1 MTRKLKHSKI
11 KNTSILFELL
21 TRQITADV
29 LAGKST
35 KSVKIVKNYF
45 NEDTELGK
53 ELQLYRLLSEKHY
66 ESESRANDL
75 IDIVLKS
82 RQKLS
87 NSKLRNEKYNLIK
100 EIKENY
106 NSIDFFNGRI
116 SNYKLLASIYNT
128 FQAETIDETFN
139 PEQTVNAKFTILEH
153 ITSKKLSSEKAKAHV
168 LKEYNKS
175 DKDLRLLAYQILV
188 DKFNTKY
195 KTLNE
200 SQKSLLKN
208 YINNVSNTNS
218 LRSFV
223 NKESKKIDT
232 ALKLNLPRVTDKIT
246 QIKLTEAIKQIDN
259 LTKGKIVK
267 EKQVL
272 TLMRYYELVKELK
285 NVHKTWGTKGFSTR
299 TY

>member
-1 MTRKLKHSKI
+1 MARKLKHSKI

-35 KSVKIVKNYF
+35 KSVKIVKKHF
-45 NEDTELGK
+45 NENTELGK
-53 ELQLYRLLSEKHY
+53 ELQLYRILSEKHY

-75 IDIVLKS
+75 LEMVLES

-106 NSIDFFNGRI
+106 NANDFFNGRI
-116 SNYKLLASIYNT
+116 SNYRLLASIYNV
-128 FQAETIDETFN
+128 FQSQTLPTVFN
-139 PEQTVNAKFTILEH
+139 PEETINSKFTVLEH
-153 ITSKKLSSEKAKAHV
+153 ITSKRISSKEAKAKI
-168 LKEYNKS
+168 LSEYNKT

-188 DKFNTKY
+188 DKFNQKY
-195 KTLNE
+195 KTLDE
-200 SQKSLLKN
+200 SQKNLLKN

-218 LRSFV
+218 LREFV
-223 NKESKKIDT
+223 DNEVVKIKKELQIH
-232 ALKLNLPRVTDKIT
+232 LPRVSDEIT
-246 QIKLTEAIKQIDN
+246 KIKLTEAVNQIEN

-267 EKQVL
+267 DKQVL
-272 TLMRYYELVKELK
+272 TLMRYYEIIKEIK
-285 NVHKTWGTKGFSTR
+285 NVHAN
-299 TY
+299 